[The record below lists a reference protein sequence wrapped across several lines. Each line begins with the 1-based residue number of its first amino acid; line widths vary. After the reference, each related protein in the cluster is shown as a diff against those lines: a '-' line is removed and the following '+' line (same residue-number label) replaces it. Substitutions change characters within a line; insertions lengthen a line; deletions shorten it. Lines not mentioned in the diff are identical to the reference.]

1 MSNLLYHLINTIFN
15 VLQIIIIVRVILS
28 WISHDPYNQIIQII
42 YQTSDR
48 ILKPIRNILP
58 ITGMRFDFS
67 PIVAFF
73 LLGLLKK
80 IFLSVVL

>member
-1 MSNLLYHLINTIFN
+1 MNFLLFKLIDTVFN
-15 VLQIIIIVRVILS
+15 ILQIVIIVRVVLS
-28 WISHDPYNQIIQII
+28 WISHNPSNQFIRII
-42 YQTSDR
+42 YQVSEP

-58 ITGMRFDFS
+58 ITGMGFDFS

-80 IFLSVVL
+80 IFLSVV